1 MTHRSAVTDVTV
13 NDGFEGLLSAA
24 CELLRQREPQR
35 ARGVIEEALAIMPA
49 DLSARNVLA
58 LCCLQLGQLEEALV
72 LYESVESELPES
84 VHAKVNLGLVL
95 IKLGRAK
102 VARPLLERAIEI
114 APEHNRAWGYLGIAL
129 EQLGEFEAAERALLA
144 GHYATAASRLRE
156 RHATATRDVVREFS
170 PESTRGAMPA
180 ARYQRPGTLP
190 PEAPSPVL
198 EKPATPTVGVNQLR
212 RFNTTLPPPDFVAE
226 QPIRITAAPPGG
238 QLRTTHP
245 PEVID
250 EIPSELAMTPS
261 TPPKS
266 SVAGDERASKRT
278 HPILPLLDAAL
289 ASLLVPPSE
298 ASVSVHATGLVIVTL
313 VESATPE
320 GGFGAR
326 LDAVQ
331 AAVGSLGRT
340 TIARQDPRR
349 DPLAPQ
355 PFSVSSAPFAHFA
368 GTGQLVL
375 RPRRGSRLLPLSMDA
390 DVAFLREELVVGFD
404 HALLYDLGRVLLP
417 EKQVLSLVRFRG
429 DGVVVLELPQ
439 AFLAFDVRGE
449 QRVTLRCD
457 TLVGWL
463 GLLAPEPEGAWYPGA
478 STTEFVTFSGEG
490 TVLFTCPPEP

>member
-1 MTHRSAVTDVTV
+1 MTTAVTDVTG
-13 NDGFEGLLSAA
+13 NDGFDGLLSAA

-35 ARGVIEEALAIMPA
+35 ARGVIEEALAILPD

-72 LYESVESELPES
+72 LYESVESELPGS

-95 IKLGRAK
+95 IKLGRAA
-102 VARPLLERAIEI
+102 VARPLLERAIEL
-114 APEHNRAWGYLGIAL
+114 APDHNRAWGYLGIAL
-129 EQLGEFEAAERALLA
+129 EQLGDYEEAERALLA
-144 GHYATAASRLRE
+144 GHYATAAARLRE
-156 RHATATRDVVREFS
+156 RHAGVTRDADAVREFS

-180 ARYQRPGTLP
+180 ARYHRHSTLP
-190 PEAPSPVL
+190 PEVPAPAV
-198 EKPATPTVGVNQLR
+198 EKLATPTVGVNQLR
-212 RFNTTLPPPDFVAE
+212 RFNTTLRPPEFVAE
-226 QPIRITAAPPGG
+226 QPVRITAAPPSG
-238 QLRTTHP
+238 QHKTTHP

-250 EIPSELAMTPS
+250 EIPSELAITPS
-261 TPPKS
+261 AGPRS
-266 SVAGDERASKRT
+266 SASTDERAAKGTR
-278 HPILPLLDAAL
+278 PILPLLDAAL

-375 RPRRGSRLLPLSMDA
+375 RPRHGNRLLPLAMDA

-439 AFLAFDVRGE
+439 SFLAFDVRGE

-463 GLLAPEPEGAWYPGA
+463 GLLAPEPEEAWYPGA
-478 STTEFVTFSGEG
+478 SSTEFVTFSGEG
-490 TVLFTCPPEP
+490 TVLFTCPPDT